1 MRADAGTG
9 LLTRVVLLGALF
21 LLGVASSL
29 GMASSASAGPVTDQL
44 KIGIERVLKTI
55 TDPAFR
61 GPGRA
66 DERRRALREITDPM
80 FDWTE
85 MAKRAL
91 GRHWQTRTEAERQE
105 FVPLFHSVLERTYV
119 TRIERYDGE
128 QITYIGE
135 AIDGD
140 QAIVRTKVLDK
151 TSRELPVEY
160 RMIRAPNG
168 RWVIYDVLIEGV
180 SLVANYRSQ
189 FDQIIRTASYE
200 RLVAKLKSPSS

>member
-1 MRADAGTG
+1 M
-9 LLTRVVLLGALF
+9 TRVVFLGALF

-29 GMASSASAGPVTDQL
+29 GVASNALAGPVTDQL
-44 KIGIERVLKTI
+44 KVGIERVLKTI
-55 TDPAFR
+55 TDPALQ

-91 GRHWQTRTEAERQE
+91 GRHWHTRTEAERQE
-105 FVPLFHSVLERTYV
+105 FVPLFHNLLARTYV

-128 QITYIGE
+128 QITYTGE
-135 AIDGD
+135 SIEGD

-160 RMIRAPNG
+160 RMVRAPNG
-168 RWVIYDVLIEGV
+168 RWTIYDVLIEGV

>member
-1 MRADAGTG
+1 V
-9 LLTRVVLLGALF
+9 TRVVFLGALF

-29 GMASSASAGPVTDQL
+29 GVASRALAGPVTDQL
-44 KIGIERVLKTI
+44 KVGIERVLKTI
-55 TDPAFR
+55 TDPALQ

-91 GRHWQTRTEAERQE
+91 GRHWHTRTEAERQE
-105 FVPLFHSVLERTYV
+105 FVPLFHNLLERTYV

-128 QITYIGE
+128 QITYTGE
-135 AIDGD
+135 SIEGD

-160 RMIRAPNG
+160 RMVRAPNG
-168 RWVIYDVLIEGV
+168 RWTIYDVLIEGV

>member
-1 MRADAGTG
+1 
-9 LLTRVVLLGALF
+9 
-21 LLGVASSL
+21 
-29 GMASSASAGPVTDQL
+29 MASSALAGPVTDQL
-44 KIGIERVLKTI
+44 KVGIERVLKTI
-55 TDPAFR
+55 TDPAFQ

-91 GRHWQTRTEAERQE
+91 GRHWHTRTEAERQE
-105 FVPLFHSVLERTYV
+105 FVPLFHNLLARTYV

-128 QITYIGE
+128 QITYTGE
-135 AIDGD
+135 SIDGD

-160 RMIRAPNG
+160 RMVRAPNG
-168 RWVIYDVLIEGV
+168 RWTIYDVLIEGV